1 MLHICFKIL
10 FDWQMFDFN
19 INPEQKRGLVIIFA
33 LTIGLGGF
41 YFFNSRPSAQPV
53 LIQDM
58 ATDIVQESIE
68 NDAVPLIVNVAGKVN
83 NPGVYQLP
91 QGSRV
96 VDAIE
101 AAGMQLKGVDI
112 SDINLARVLVDGEQ
126 ILVGGLKVSNGKAV
140 AKKITTDNPL
150 DINRATLAQLDTL
163 PGIGP
168 VTAQRIIAYRSKVG
182 RINSVDELKKI
193 SGLGGMKFEEIKP
206 LLRIL

>member
-1 MLHICFKIL
+1 
-10 FDWQMFDFN
+10 MFDFN
-19 INPEQKRGLVIIFA
+19 LNPEQKRGLVIIFA

-53 LIQDM
+53 LMQEVLAD
-58 ATDIVQESIE
+58 TSQESLAG
-68 NDAVPLIVNVAGKVN
+68 NSAQLIINVAGKVS

-126 ILVGGLKVSNGKAV
+126 ILVGGLKLSSGKA
-140 AKKITTDNPL
+140 ATKKITVDSPL
-150 DINRATLAQLDTL
+150 DINRATLTQLDTL

-168 VTAQRIIAYRSKVG
+168 VTAQRIIAYRIKVG
-182 RINSVDELKKI
+182 RINSLDELKKI

>member
-1 MLHICFKIL
+1 
-10 FDWQMFDFN
+10 MFDFN

-126 ILVGGLKVSNGKAV
+126 ILVGGLKVSNGKAI

>member
-1 MLHICFKIL
+1 
-10 FDWQMFDFN
+10 MFDFN
-19 INPEQKRGLVIIFA
+19 LNPEQKRGLVISFA

-53 LIQDM
+53 LMQEVL
-58 ATDIVQESIE
+58 TDTSQESFAS
-68 NDAVPLIVNVAGKVN
+68 NSAQLIINVAGKVS

-126 ILVGGLKVSNGKAV
+126 ILVGGLKLSNGKAST
-140 AKKITTDNPL
+140 KKITTDSPL
-150 DINRATLAQLDTL
+150 DINRATLTQLDTL

-182 RINSVDELKKI
+182 RINSLDELKKI

>member
-1 MLHICFKIL
+1 
-10 FDWQMFDFN
+10 MFDFN
-19 INPEQKRGLVIIFA
+19 LNPEQKRGLVIIFA

-53 LIQDM
+53 LLQEVL
-58 ATDIVQESIE
+58 TQTSQESLAG
-68 NDAVPLIVNVAGKVN
+68 NSAQLIINVAGKVS

-126 ILVGGLKVSNGKAV
+126 ILVGGLKLSSGKA
-140 AKKITTDNPL
+140 ATKKITIDSPL
-150 DINRATLAQLDTL
+150 DINRATLTQLDTL

-182 RINSVDELKKI
+182 RINSLDELKKI